1 MVGTWAL
8 NLFDRLHIGH
18 HAMIDILSD
27 MPDPVAAVFDG
38 ELVSVDLDLASL
50 IQPLPLR
57 VGNLKAYLSQTELDS
72 VIRVETILRFE
83 EFLDIKNETTFL
95 MFEGPCCAE
104 IEENAIEMRREKRGL
119 EDNFRKLKPFRAGDG
134 DKMSSAR
141 VRCGDVDRRGRSL
154 KGTTEPPRRL
164 ETNRRSDLKAP
175 KGDVFHVKEGPPE
188 QRVVKR
194 LNEEQPLQ
202 VIAVGDVTCATI
214 IEAGFQPDVSVVDG
228 ITKRGKFEG
237 TFTAEEEYVIFNPAA
252 TIYPEAWSAIDTAIN
267 DGVKS
272 LVIVEGEE
280 DLMGFPA
287 VLLAPIGSVML
298 YGQPDV
304 GIVWVPV
311 TDENQ
316 NLAKAL
322 LNNMPK
328 IN

>member
-18 HAMIDILSD
+18 HAMIDVLSD
-27 MPDPVAAVFDG
+27 MPEPVAAVFNG
-38 ELVSVDLDLASL
+38 ELISADLELASL
-50 IQPLPLR
+50 IQPLTPR
-57 VGNLKAYLSQTELDS
+57 VGNLKAYLSNTELDS
-72 VIRVETILRFE
+72 VIRVETISRFV
-83 EFLDIKNETTFL
+83 EFLDIDDDTTFL
-95 MFEGPCCAE
+95 MFDGPCCAE
-104 IEENAIEMRREKRGL
+104 IEENAIDMRREKRGL
-119 EDNFRKLKPFRAGDG
+119 EDSFRKLKPFRAGDG

-141 VRCGDVDRRGRSL
+141 VRCGDVDRRGRLL

-175 KGDVFHVKEGPPE
+175 MGDVFHVNDGSPE
-188 QRVVKR
+188 QRVVRK
-194 LNEEQPLQ
+194 LNDEQPLQ
-202 VIAVGDVTCATI
+202 VIAVGDVTCATVI
-214 IEAGFQPDVSVVDG
+214 DAGFQPDVSVVDG
-228 ITKRGKFEG
+228 ITKRGKYEG
-237 TFTAEEEYVIFNPAA
+237 TFTAEKEYVIFNPAA

-287 VLLAPIGSVML
+287 VLLAPEGSVML

-311 TDENQ
+311 TNENRD
-316 NLAKAL
+316 LARAL
-322 LNNMPK
+322 LNSMPE
-328 IN
+328 IS